1 MTSASTDI
9 SFSRDRRALTLK
21 TTHQVDKVLVA
32 DFSIRVAVGEGQQD
46 FQFVGVQLGT
56 MRGQK
61 VPEALRTDEARIVWI
76 VLSKN
81 MSS

>member
-1 MTSASTDI
+1 MN
-9 SFSRDRRALTLK
+9 FSKDRQARTLK
-21 TTHQVDKVLVA
+21 TTYQVDKVLVA

-61 VPEALRTDEARIVWI
+61 IPEALRTDEARIVRI
-76 VLSKN
+76 VLSIN